1 MIARPPDGG
10 LVNPSARPTLRDVA
24 AEAGVSTM
32 TVSNVLNG
40 HHGRASPATV
50 RRVMAA
56 VEQLGYVPNAQ
67 ARALS
72 GRQSKLIAM
81 LYPPGAYASPA
92 LANPHDA
99 IFVSEV
105 ERHATDAGLHLL
117 VHAAADV
124 NDAAASLRGWQVDG
138 AIFLR
143 TFGEEVETVRE
154 RHELPIV
161 FVDNYSRSPLVSNLG
176 IDDHRGGW
184 LAADHLAR
192 AGHRRIGFI
201 APQFHLPGVVRQR
214 YLGFVA
220 GLASHGLALDPADVT
235 ECNATFEEGIA
246 VATRL
251 AGSPDRPSALF
262 ATADL
267 LAAGLMKG
275 FLTHGVSVPGEV
287 SLVGF
292 DDLPVCR
299 QLTPELTTIRQD
311 ITAKARATI
320 ELLQRLVEEWPE
332 MPAERTELDVTLIE
346 RGSVARCPSSPEPDV
361 PLRRA

>member
-1 MIARPPDGG
+1 
-10 LVNPSARPTLRDVA
+10 VNPSARPTLRDVA

-56 VEQLGYVPNAQ
+56 VERLGYVPNAQ

-72 GRQSKLIAM
+72 GQRSKLIAM
-81 LYPPGAYASPA
+81 LYPPGAYGSTA

-105 ERHATDAGLHLL
+105 ERHATEAGLHLL

-124 NDAAASLRGWQVDG
+124 ADAAASLRGWQVDG

-143 TFGEEVETVRE
+143 TFGDEVETVRE

-161 FVDNYSRSPLVSNLG
+161 FVDNYSSSPLVSNLG

-192 AGHRRIGFI
+192 AGHRRIGFV
-201 APQFHLPGVVRQR
+201 APQFRLPGVVRQR

-220 GLASHGLALDPADVT
+220 GLASHGLALDHHDVT
-235 ECNATFEEGIA
+235 ECNATFEDGLA

-251 AGSPDRPSALF
+251 AGTPDRPTALF

-275 FLTHGVSVPGEV
+275 FITHGISVPGEM

-299 QLTPELTTIRQD
+299 QLTPELTTVRQD
-311 ITAKARATI
+311 ISAKARATVA
-320 ELLQRLVEEWPE
+320 LLRRLVDEWPD

-346 RGSVARCPSSPEPDV
+346 RGSVARRMISTEADGFRDEPEASSLRPD
-361 PLRRA
+361 